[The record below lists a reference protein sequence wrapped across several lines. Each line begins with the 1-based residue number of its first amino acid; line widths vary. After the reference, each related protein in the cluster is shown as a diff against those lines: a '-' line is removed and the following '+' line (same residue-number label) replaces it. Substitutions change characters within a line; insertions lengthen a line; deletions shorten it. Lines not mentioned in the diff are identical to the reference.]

1 MDTAS
6 KEEEALSLAVV
17 ATGDTMIAVRHMV
30 SVSCKFYGFSMR
42 MMVQSVEAS
51 EREGEMRR
59 SSDMDEKKKK
69 N

>member
-1 MDTAS
+1 M
-6 KEEEALSLAVV
+6 SLAVV

-51 EREGEMRR
+51 EREGKMRKR